1 MATLW
6 TQPPVYD
13 QQAIDL
19 TRAELEK
26 ISNRFLY
33 LYAPPRAIAT
43 ARSGTFSTTSVA
55 FAPVDNNVFSLT
67 METSGRRI
75 AFSLLGHAR
84 HSVAGSNVLFD
95 VLIDDLTFASS
106 LTGTPLVDG
115 IWRVRSVVATPAQSI
130 GGVTYYLEGTDLI
143 PAVHNF
149 KLYWRG
155 SAAGTSTLEALTQ
168 FSVSESP

>member
-1 MATLW
+1 MTTLW
-6 TQPPVYD
+6 TAPPSYT

-19 TRAELEK
+19 TAAELEA

-33 LYAPPRAIAT
+33 LYAPPRVTAT
-43 ARSGTFSTTSVA
+43 ARSGSYTTAAVA

-67 METSGRRI
+67 METSGRRL
-75 AFSLLGHAR
+75 ALSLLGHAR

-95 VLIDDLTFASS
+95 VLIDDVTFASS
-106 LTGTPLVDG
+106 LTATALVDG

-130 GGVTYYLEGTDLI
+130 GGVPYYLEGTDLA
-143 PAVHNF
+143 PGVHNF

-168 FSVSESP
+168 FSVAEVA